1 MNNEAPQV
9 GAIDQ
14 SARRTVVIRRM
25 GVFSIAKVFGL
36 VYAGVGLLVGA
47 IFSVFSVAGSLIG
60 ALALEDESALIGLL
74 LGVGSI
80 FFFPIFY
87 GLLGFLGT
95 ALGAAVY
102 NLVAGLIGGIEMDIE
117 DR

>member
-1 MNNEAPQV
+1 MDESAPPS
-9 GAIDQ
+9 GPLHR
-14 SARRTVVIRRM
+14 SSRRTVVIRRM
-25 GVFSIAKVFGL
+25 GVFPIAKVFGL
-36 VYAGVGLLVGA
+36 VYAGVGLLIGA

-60 ALALEDESALIGLL
+60 ALAQEDGSALIGLL
-74 LGVGSI
+74 FGVGSI